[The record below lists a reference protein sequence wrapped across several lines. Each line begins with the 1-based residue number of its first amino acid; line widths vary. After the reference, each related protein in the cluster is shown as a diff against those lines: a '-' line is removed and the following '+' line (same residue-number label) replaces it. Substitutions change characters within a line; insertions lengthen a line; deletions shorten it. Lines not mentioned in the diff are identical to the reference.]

1 MSSPTTGVVTAATA
15 AARVA
20 NPNAPLTGAAATVS
34 EGGLIAVVWIC
45 FAVATLFVSLRVT
58 VRFRQNRSLMLDDYW
73 IVFAWLC
80 ILTMAIL
87 QMEQMNSLW
96 YVTYLRAGRIVP
108 DATTPKRS
116 EQITRWQFPIIKL
129 FWTTLWAIKGSFMTV
144 FFRLV
149 KPFPILRRLWYCV
162 AAFTIIAYI
171 GCWLSSALTCNPPSN
186 YFKAGMP
193 PPNIPPALVA
203 TAHQSP
209 HLLGMCMG
217 DHEKWMQKFSVY
229 YSTSVDV
236 ASDIMIMALPIS
248 LLPSLQLDRRRKIGL
263 GVVFSLGAI
272 IMIVALVRMT
282 QVETGGSNGVDI
294 IGLAIWGS
302 VESATAVIVGTL
314 PALKSLLSRHVKKYS
329 SSKNKS
335 NYAKYGTGTM
345 GAAAAATSRHDRY
358 VPSSTVAQAHGS
370 SIPLDDLHEQRDGGI
385 YVQRSYQT
393 TVEFDEVSS
402 KDGDEEQ
409 IIKKVREV

>member
-1 MSSPTTGVVTAATA
+1 MSSPTTGAVTAATE

-20 NPNAPLTGAAATVS
+20 NPNAPLTGAAANVS

-87 QMEQMNSLW
+87 QMEQMDSLW
-96 YVTYLRAGRIVP
+96 YVTYLRAGRLVP
-108 DATTPKRS
+108 DANTPKKS

-149 KPFPILRRLWYCV
+149 KPFPILRRLWYGV
-162 AAFTIIAYI
+162 AVFTIIAYI
-171 GCWLSSALTCNPPSN
+171 GCWLTSVLACSPPSN
-186 YFKAGMP
+186 YFKAGMC
-193 PPNIPPALVA
+193 I
-203 TAHQSP
+203 
-209 HLLGMCMG
+209 GE
-217 DHEKWMQKFSVY
+217 HEKWLQKFSVY

-282 QVETGGSNGVDI
+282 QVETGSSNGVDI

-329 SSKNKS
+329 SSRNKS
-335 NYAKYGTGTM
+335 NYARYGTGTM
-345 GAAAAATSRHDRY
+345 GAAAVVTSRHDGY